1 MQQILI
7 LGGGFAGLWSAAGAA
22 RLLDQRGIAPD
33 RIRVTLV
40 NRDDWHSIRVRN
52 YERDLADLR
61 IPLAKVLEPIGVDRV
76 VGTVTA
82 IDVAN
87 RQVACE
93 AAGARQV
100 LAYDRL
106 VLALGSTLLRPPIP
120 GLLEHGFDIDTYTA
134 AERLQAHIATL
145 ATRPPA
151 TGRYTAIV
159 VGGGLTGIECA
170 TEIIATLS
178 AASAKA
184 GGEAARVILVDHA
197 ARVGS
202 GMGDG
207 ACRVVETAL
216 AALGVEARGGVSVAG
231 VTPQGLVLADG
242 EVMPAATVVWCAGMR
257 ANALTETLPFRRDRL
272 GRIAVDQFLAVEG
285 QGSVFA
291 AGDCADAAVDERAP
305 LRHVVPARP
314 SHGPVGRPQRGRQP
328 ARRADAAAVDRL
340 VHDHPRSGRLGCR
353 LYRGLGPPGGVDGG
367 TGQADQDADQ
377 SPAHLSA
384 ALGRAGGH
392 TRRRRSRHPDAAA
405 EIRRRLSA
413 PSADRPGANDRFTSS
428 CARRR

>member
-52 YERDLADLR
+52 YEPDLADLR
-61 IPLAKVLEPIGVDRV
+61 VPLAKVLEPIGVDRV
-76 VGTVTA
+76 VGNVTA

-87 RQVACE
+87 RQVVCE
-93 AAGARQV
+93 AAAGRQV

-134 AERLQAHIATL
+134 AERLQAHIAAL

-178 AASAKA
+178 AASARA

-197 ARVGS
+197 VRVGS

-231 VTPQGLVLADG
+231 VTPQGLVLAGG

-285 QGSVFA
+285 QGGVFA
-291 AGDCADAAVDERAP
+291 AGDCADAAVDEAHRSVMSCQ
-305 LRHVVPARP
+305 HARP
-314 SHGPVGRPQRGRQP
+314 MGRLAGHNVAASLLGEPMLPLSIGWYTTILDLGAWGAVYTEGWDRQVVSMAEQAKQTKMLINRQRIYP
-328 ARRADAAAVDRL
+328 
-340 VHDHPRSGRLGCR
+340 PRSGERADILAAAAPAIQT
-353 LYRGLGPPGGVDGG
+353 PP
-367 TGQADQDADQ
+367 
-377 SPAHLSA
+377 PKF
-384 ALGRAGGH
+384 AGG
-392 TRRRRSRHPDAAA
+392 
-405 EIRRRLSA
+405 
-413 PSADRPGANDRFTSS
+413 
-428 CARRR
+428 

>member
-76 VGTVTA
+76 VGNVTA
-82 IDVAN
+82 IDVAA
-87 RQVACE
+87 RQVVCE

-134 AERLQAHIATL
+134 AERLQAHIANL

-170 TEIIATLS
+170 TEIIATLR
-178 AASAKA
+178 AASARA

-197 ARVGS
+197 VRVGS

-231 VTPQGLVLADG
+231 VTPQGLVLAGG

-257 ANALTETLPFRRDRL
+257 ANALTESLPFRRDRL
-272 GRIAVDQFLAVEG
+272 GRIAVDEFLAVEG

-291 AGDCADAAVDERAP
+291 AGDCADAAVDGTHRSVMSCQ
-305 LRHVVPARP
+305 HARP
-314 SHGPVGRPQRGRQP
+314 MGRLAGHNVAASLLGEPMLPLSIGWYTTILDLGAWGAVYTEGWDRQVVSTAEQAKQTKMLINRQRIYP
-328 ARRADAAAVDRL
+328 
-340 VHDHPRSGRLGCR
+340 PRSGER
-353 LYRGLGPPGGVDGG
+353 
-367 TGQADQDADQ
+367 ADI
-377 SPAHLSA
+377 L
-384 ALGRAGGH
+384 
-392 TRRRRSRHPDAAA
+392 AAA
-405 EIRRRLSA
+405 A
-413 PSADRPGANDRFTSS
+413 PAIQTPPPKFSGG
-428 CARRR
+428 

>member
-52 YERDLADLR
+52 YERDLADVR
-61 IPLAKVLEPIGVDRV
+61 VPLAKVLEPIGVDRV
-76 VGTVTA
+76 IGTVTG
-82 IDVAN
+82 IDVAA
-87 RQVACE
+87 RQVVCE
-93 AAGARQV
+93 AAGVRQV

-120 GLLEHGFDIDTYTA
+120 GLLEHGFDIDTYSA
-134 AERLQAHIATL
+134 AERLQAHVADL
-145 ATRPPA
+145 ATRPPT

-170 TEIIATLS
+170 TEIIATLR

-184 GGEAARVILVDHA
+184 GGEAARVVLVDHA
-197 ARVGS
+197 VRVGS

-216 AALGVEARGGVSVAG
+216 AALGVEVRGGVSVAA
-231 VTPQGLVLADG
+231 VTPQGLVLAGG

-272 GRIAVDQFLAVEG
+272 GRIAVDEFLAVEG
-285 QGSVFA
+285 QSSVFA
-291 AGDCADAAVDERAP
+291 AGDCADAAVDEAHRSVMSCQ
-305 LRHVVPARP
+305 HARP
-314 SHGPVGRPQRGRQP
+314 MGRLAGHNVAASVLGEPMLALSIGWYTTILDLGAWGAVYTEGWDRQVVSMAEQAKRTKMLINRQRIYP
-328 ARRADAAAVDRL
+328 
-340 VHDHPRSGRLGCR
+340 PRSGERAEILAAAAPAIQT
-353 LYRGLGPPGGVDGG
+353 PP
-367 TGQADQDADQ
+367 AKF
-377 SPAHLSA
+377 
-384 ALGRAGGH
+384 AGG
-392 TRRRRSRHPDAAA
+392 
-405 EIRRRLSA
+405 
-413 PSADRPGANDRFTSS
+413 
-428 CARRR
+428 

>member
-52 YERDLADLR
+52 YERDLADVR

-76 VGTVTA
+76 IGTVTA
-82 IDVAN
+82 IDVAA
-87 RQVACE
+87 RQVVCE
-93 AAGARQV
+93 AADSRRV
-100 LAYDRL
+100 LDYDRL

-134 AERLQAHIATL
+134 AERLQAHIAAL

-159 VGGGLTGIECA
+159 VGSGLTGIECA
-170 TEIIATLS
+170 TEIIATLR

-197 ARVGS
+197 VRVGS

-257 ANALTETLPFRRDRL
+257 ANALTETLPVRRDRL
-272 GRIAVDQFLAVEG
+272 GRIAVDEFLAVEG

-291 AGDCADAAVDERAP
+291 AGDCADAAVDDTHRSVMSCQ
-305 LRHVVPARP
+305 HARP
-314 SHGPVGRPQRGRQP
+314 M
-328 ARRADAAAVDRL
+328 
-340 VHDHPRSGRLGCR
+340 GRLAGHNVAASV
-353 LYRGLGPPGGVDGG
+353 LGEPMLPLSIGWYTTILDLGAWGAVYTEGWDRQVVSMAEQAKRTKMLINRQRIYPP
-367 TGQADQDADQ
+367 
-377 SPAHLSA
+377 
-384 ALGRAGGH
+384 R
-392 TRRRRSRHPDAAA
+392 
-405 EIRRRLSA
+405 
-413 PSADRPGANDRFTSS
+413 S
-428 CARRR
+428 CARADILAAAAPTMQTPPPRFAAG

>member
-52 YERDLADLR
+52 YEPDLADLR

-87 RQVACE
+87 RQVVCE
-93 AAGARQV
+93 AADARQV

-120 GLLEHGFDIDTYTA
+120 GLLEHGFDIDTYSA

-170 TEIIATLS
+170 TEIIATLR

-197 ARVGS
+197 VRVGS

-231 VTPQGLVLADG
+231 VTPQGLVLAGG

-291 AGDCADAAVDERAP
+291 AGDCADAAVDEAHRSVMSCQ
-305 LRHVVPARP
+305 HARP
-314 SHGPVGRPQRGRQP
+314 MGRLAGHNVAASLLGEPMLPLSIGWYTTILDLGAWGAVYTEGWDRQVVSMAEQAKQTKMLINRQRIYPPRSCE
-328 ARRADAAAVDRL
+328 RAEILAAAAPAIQTPP
-340 VHDHPRSGRLGCR
+340 PRF
-353 LYRGLGPPGGVDGG
+353 
-367 TGQADQDADQ
+367 
-377 SPAHLSA
+377 
-384 ALGRAGGH
+384 AGG
-392 TRRRRSRHPDAAA
+392 
-405 EIRRRLSA
+405 
-413 PSADRPGANDRFTSS
+413 
-428 CARRR
+428 